1 MTLKEYKDK
10 YNGRIFIRTYTSYI
24 YASGQT
30 VNRSMPTLGELY
42 FTPTQTKFYYHD
54 TDEDVETHTV
64 GDADQVEI
72 SRRTQ
77 FRANVSR
84 NQ

>member
-1 MTLKEYKDK
+1 MIWWSFYGCRSLTWWPLKDALIGCDTLQPAGWTVLE
-10 YNGRIFIRTYTSYI
+10 I
-24 YASGQT
+24 Y
-30 VNRSMPTLGELY
+30 RELGN
-42 FTPTQTKFYYHD
+42 
-54 TDEDVETHTV
+54 ETHTV

-84 NQ
+84 SINNN